1 MSKIALLF
9 PGQGAQSIGMATP
22 FIDAAPD
29 AKSLFDN
36 ASAILGYDLLQVC
49 SEGPIEKLDS
59 TAVSQPAIFV
69 TSLAALEVLKQQKPE
84 VLASATATA
93 GLSLG
98 EYTALVFG
106 GALSFEAGVKLVKE
120 RGEAMQAAADS
131 APSTML
137 SILGLE
143 REKIEE
149 ICNDARQ
156 PGEVLQIANLLCPGN
171 IVVSGHKP
179 SCAKAAELATAAGAM
194 KTIPLAV
201 AGAFHTPIMSLASE
215 RLAKA
220 LANTT
225 FSDAKIPVTSNV
237 DATAHTVSGDFS
249 GLLVKQLVSPVRWD
263 DSMRAL
269 INDGYETMIEV
280 GPGRVLRGLMN
291 RIGRELKKKIAVSG
305 VVD

>member
-9 PGQGAQSIGMATP
+9 PGQGAQSIGMAKP
-22 FIDAAPD
+22 FLDAAPA
-29 AKSLFDN
+29 AKSLFDK
-36 ASAILGYDLLQVC
+36 ASAILGYDLLQLC
-49 SEGPIEKLDS
+49 NEGPVEKLDS

-69 TSLAALEVLKQQKPE
+69 TSLAALEVLKQQQPE
-84 VLASATATA
+84 TLANATATA

-98 EYTALVFG
+98 EYTSLVFG
-106 GALSFEAGVKLVKE
+106 GAISFEAGVKLVKE

-143 REKIEE
+143 RDKIEE
-149 ICNDARQ
+149 ICNEAKQ

-179 SCAKAAELATAAGAM
+179 SCAKAAELATAVGAM
-194 KTIPLAV
+194 KTIPLVV
-201 AGAFHTPIMSLASE
+201 AGAFHTPIMSPASE

-220 LANTT
+220 LAGTAFT
-225 FSDAKIPVTSNV
+225 DAKIPVTSNV
-237 DATAHTVSGDFS
+237 DAAAHTASGDFS

-305 VVD
+305 VID

>member
-22 FIDAAPD
+22 FLDAAPD
-29 AKSLFDN
+29 AKSLFDK
-36 ASAILGYDLLQVC
+36 ASEILGYDLLQVC
-49 SEGPIEKLDS
+49 SDGPVEKLDS
-59 TAVSQPAIFV
+59 TAISQPAIFV

-106 GALSFEAGVKLVKE
+106 GALSFDAGVKLVKE

-137 SILGLE
+137 SILGLD
-143 REKIEE
+143 RDKIED
-149 ICNDARQ
+149 ICKEARQ

-201 AGAFHTPIMSLASE
+201 AGAFHTPIMSPASE

-220 LANTT
+220 LAGTAFT
-225 FSDAKIPVTSNV
+225 DAKIPVTSNV
-237 DATAHTVSGDFS
+237 DAAAHTASGDFS

-263 DSMRAL
+263 ESMRAL

>member
-22 FIDAAPD
+22 FLDAAPA
-29 AKSLFDN
+29 AKSLFDK
-36 ASAILGYDLLQVC
+36 ASEILGYDLLQVC
-49 SEGPIEKLDS
+49 SEGPVEKLDS

-69 TSLAALEVLKQQKPE
+69 TSLAVLEVLKQQKPD
-84 VLASATATA
+84 VLADATATA

-149 ICNDARQ
+149 ICNEARQ

-179 SCAKAAELATAAGAM
+179 SCAQGRGTRHRGRRDE
-194 KTIPLAV
+194 
-201 AGAFHTPIMSLASE
+201 
-215 RLAKA
+215 
-220 LANTT
+220 
-225 FSDAKIPVTSNV
+225 
-237 DATAHTVSGDFS
+237 
-249 GLLVKQLVSPVRWD
+249 D
-263 DSMRAL
+263 DSFGRRGRISHIDHVACERT
-269 INDGYETMIEV
+269 IGQ
-280 GPGRVLRGLMN
+280 GPSEHDFQRCARS
-291 RIGRELKKKIAVSG
+291 R
-305 VVD
+305 

>member
-1 MSKIALLF
+1 MTKIALLF
-9 PGQGAQSIGMATP
+9 PGQGAQSIGMAKP
-22 FIDAAPD
+22 FLDAVPA
-29 AKSLFDN
+29 AKSLFD
-36 ASAILGYDLLQVC
+36 SAADILGYDLLKLC
-49 SEGPIEKLDS
+49 TDGPVEKLDS

-69 TSLAALEVLKQQKPE
+69 TSLAALEVLRLQKPD
-84 VLASATATA
+84 VVASASAAA

-98 EYTALVFG
+98 EYTALVFA
-106 GALSFEAGVKLVKE
+106 GALSFEQGVRLVKE
-120 RGEAMQAAADS
+120 RGEAMQAAADAS
-131 APSTML
+131 PSTML
-137 SILGLE
+137 SILGLD
-143 REKIEE
+143 REKIET
-149 ICNDARQ
+149 ICQEAKQ

-201 AGAFHTPIMSLASE
+201 AGAFHTPIMAPASD

-220 LANTT
+220 LSNTT
-225 FSDAKIPVTSNV
+225 FTDAKIPVTSNV
-237 DATAHTVSGDFS
+237 DAAAHTQSGDFS
-249 GLLVKQLVSPVRWD
+249 GLLVKQLVSPVQWD

-269 INDGYETMIEV
+269 INDGYETMVEV